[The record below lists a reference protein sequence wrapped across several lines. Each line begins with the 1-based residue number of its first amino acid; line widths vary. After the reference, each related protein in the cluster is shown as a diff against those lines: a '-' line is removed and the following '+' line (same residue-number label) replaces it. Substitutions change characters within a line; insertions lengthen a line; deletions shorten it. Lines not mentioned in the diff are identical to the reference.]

1 MLEPDYFYGKS
12 DVLISYEQELE
23 DWILQDIA
31 MRLLKAEAMAGTTDM
46 ELYKLRQLGLH
57 QNEIV
62 KRLSALTQKSTAE
75 IRRLL
80 QDAVLTSWDDDKSTL
95 SRLGI
100 DAVSPLENP
109 VVMELLDAE
118 FKKTLGEVNNLTR
131 STMMQSQRDLM
142 NMLNEAEM
150 RVAAGVQS
158 YSAAV
163 CDILDQ
169 YGRTGVMID
178 YPTGTRRTL
187 EAAVRMCVV
196 TSMNQTAAQIT
207 NHYIAEHNVEYVL
220 VSAHLGA
227 RTQGKGQPYLAGHDN
242 WQGRCYKISGS
253 EPDAPNL
260 AEMTGYDIVNG
271 TGHVL
276 NPLGLHGY
284 NCRHSHK
291 PWNKSL
297 RNPYLDENGNLKID
311 SEENRK
317 VYELQ
322 QQQRAMERA
331 IRQTKRQLLVKQ
343 AEIDGVAE
351 TDVKTMLQPEYDR
364 LAYRLRTQ
372 NQRYKQFCA
381 DNGLQTQADRI
392 KVAGFKRAQSAK
404 ANGRATVH
412 QNVKSQSINE
422 KSLRTKDGGTHG
434 VNWKIVKSKEYTE
447 RFSAVSD
454 NSKANELAAQRAR
467 NALVHRDGKDT
478 EELYAIG
485 LKSGKDISA
494 IVDQN
499 YPYGVR
505 RTQKLTNDVERAE
518 GMGDKVLFIHNH
530 PGGTPPSMADINALL
545 SNKDAVGITVGH
557 NGSIYYYTKPNGI
570 VEQRD
575 YRVAAMKCGMYN
587 GIEYREKILEELA
600 RQFDFEFRRL

>member
-196 TSMNQTAAQIT
+196 TSMNQTAAQVT

-260 AEMTGYDIVNG
+260 AETTGYDIVNG

-331 IRQTKRQLLVKQ
+331 IRQMKRQLLVKQ

>member
-1 MLEPDYFYGKS
+1 MPKAANASTQPGNRYIIPLQAREIIGLRRRNRHMVNNGLIRQKENRGRDNMLDPEYFYGKS
-12 DVLISYEQELE
+12 DTLISYEQELE

-31 MRLLKAEAMAGTTDM
+31 MRLLKAGSVAGTTDM
-46 ELYKLRQLGLH
+46 ELYKLQQLGMH

-62 KRLSALTQKSTAE
+62 KRLSSLTQKTTAE
-75 IRRLL
+75 IRKLL

-100 DAVSPLENP
+100 DAISPLENP
-109 VVMELLDAE
+109 VVMELLNAE

-131 STMMQSQRDLM
+131 STMMQSQRNLM

-150 RVAAGVQS
+150 RVAAGAQS

-169 YGRTGVMID
+169 YGKTGVMID

-196 TSMNQTAAQIT
+196 TSMNQTAAQVT

-242 WQGRCYKISGS
+242 WQGKCYKISGS
-253 EPDAPNL
+253 EPDVPNL

-291 PWNKSL
+291 PWDKSL
-297 RNPYLDENGNLKID
+297 RNPYLDESGSLKID

-331 IRQTKRQLLVKQ
+331 IRQTKRQLIVKQ

-351 TDVKTMLQPEYDR
+351 TDVKEMLQPQYDK
-364 LAYRLRTQ
+364 LAYKLRMQ
-372 NQRYKQFCA
+372 NRKYNQFCA
-381 DNGLQTQADRI
+381 DNGLRTQADRI

-404 ANGRATVH
+404 ANGRATAYINQMKQKRIPQIPASTISEKISNGEYSTKLSVQQYDKH
-412 QNVKSQSINE
+412 AAGTAKYQEYLNTRLARGGNPQSII
-422 KSLRTKDGGTHG
+422 S
-434 VNWKIVKSKEYTE
+434 ISKEEAQKIIET
-447 RFSAVSD
+447 
-454 NSKANELAAQRAR
+454 KAGTGIIKVDAKGNAR
-467 NALVHRDGKDT
+467 PQEQITCDEIIGKYYYDGKYINT
-478 EELYAIG
+478 NKAVIHY
-485 LKSGKDISA
+485 GKKNSH
-494 IVDQN
+494 IVPVRGDN
-499 YPYGVR
+499 Y
-505 RTQKLTNDVERAE
+505 D
-518 GMGDKVLFIHNH
+518 
-530 PGGTPPSMADINALL
+530 
-545 SNKDAVGITVGH
+545 
-557 NGSIYYYTKPNGI
+557 
-570 VEQRD
+570 
-575 YRVAAMKCGMYN
+575 
-587 GIEYREKILEELA
+587 
-600 RQFDFEFRRL
+600 